1 MEEKEIQIA
10 LLDENKKKVL
20 NIFLKDR
27 GNIGSC
33 QIGLTV
39 WENKNLAINSED
51 FRNYV
56 VAWCMYEK
64 NQ

>member
-20 NIFLKDR
+20 SIFLEDR

-39 WENKNLAINSED
+39 GENKKLATNSED

-56 VAWCMYEK
+56 VGWCINEK